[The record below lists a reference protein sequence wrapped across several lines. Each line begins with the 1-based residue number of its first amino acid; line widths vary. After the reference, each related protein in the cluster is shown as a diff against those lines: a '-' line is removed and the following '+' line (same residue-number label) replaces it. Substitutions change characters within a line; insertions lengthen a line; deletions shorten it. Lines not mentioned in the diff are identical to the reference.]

1 LTIQFFALFERPNLG
16 VTKPNRMSL
25 AIISP
30 GRDPKVW
37 IEALRYHQPG
47 IDLQIYPEI
56 DRPEEVEMA
65 LLWQHP
71 PGYLKNFP
79 NLKLISSLGAGV
91 DHILSDPAVGESLPI
106 VRIVDEK
113 LTWSMTNY
121 VIMGVLNFHRQFLR
135 YYHDQKAKVWD
146 MSTPEVPVKVGVMGV
161 GALGGDVLTKLAGL
175 GFEVVGFGFSD
186 KKDFPYPYFQKEQ
199 LEAFLAEIN
208 VLVCLLPLTPETE
221 GILNL
226 SLFRKCTKG
235 TFLINVARGKHLI
248 EADLLVALNEGM
260 LSGAL
265 LDVYQVEPLPR
276 DHPFWE
282 EKRIQ
287 LTPHIASVT
296 NPKAAAPQII
306 ENYNRI
312 KADLPLLNLVNRT
325 RGY

>member
-1 LTIQFFALFERPNLG
+1 
-16 VTKPNRMSL
+16 MSI

-37 IEALRYHQPG
+37 IEALRYHQPE
-47 IDLQIYPEI
+47 IDIQVYPEI
-56 DRPEEVEMA
+56 GRPEAVEMA

-91 DHILSDPAVGESLPI
+91 DHILSDPAVGDALPI

-135 YYHDQKAKVWD
+135 YHHDQQAKNWD
-146 MSTPEVPVKVGVMGV
+146 MTNPEIPVKVGVMGV
-161 GALGGDVLTKLAGL
+161 GALGGDVLTKLDGL
-175 GFEVVGFGFSD
+175 GFEVVGFGFSE
-186 KKDFPYPYFQKEQ
+186 KKDFHYPYYQKDQ
-199 LEAFLAEIN
+199 LEEFLAQVN

-226 SLFRKCTKG
+226 SLFKKCSKG
-235 TFLINVARGKHLI
+235 TYLINVARGKHLV
-248 EADLLVALNEGM
+248 EQDLLVALDEGM

-265 LDVYQVEPLPR
+265 LDVYHVEPLPLQ
-276 DHPFWE
+276 HPFWDE
-282 EKRIQ
+282 NRIQ

-306 ENYNRI
+306 ENYKRA
-312 KADLPLLNLVNRT
+312 KADIPLLNVVNRT

>member
-1 LTIQFFALFERPNLG
+1 
-16 VTKPNRMSL
+16 MSL
-25 AIISP
+25 AIICP

-37 IEALRYHQPG
+37 IEALNHCQPG
-47 IDLQIYPEI
+47 IDIQVFPKIDHPEL
-56 DRPEEVEMA
+56 VEMA

-71 PGYLKNFP
+71 PGYLNSFT

-91 DHILSDPAVGESLPI
+91 DHILSDPAIDDDLPI

-121 VIMGVLNFHRQFLR
+121 VVMGVLNFHRQFLR
-135 YYHDQKAKVWD
+135 YHSDQKKKVWD
-146 MSTPEVPVKVGVMGV
+146 MTTPELPVKVGVMGV

-175 GFEVVGFGFSD
+175 GFDVVGFGFSE
-186 KKDFPYPYFQKEQ
+186 KKEFDYPYYPKDQ
-199 LEAFLAEIN
+199 LDEFLLQVN

-226 SLFRKCTKG
+226 SLFEKCNKG
-235 TFLINVARGKHLI
+235 TYLINVARGKHLN
-248 EADLLVALNEGM
+248 EADLLIALQQGM
-260 LSGAL
+260 ISGAM
-265 LDVYQVEPLPR
+265 LDVFHKEPLPI

-282 EKRIQ
+282 ESRIQ

-296 NPKAAAPQII
+296 NPNAASPQII
-306 ENYNRI
+306 ENFNRL
-312 KADLPLLNLVNRT
+312 KEGLPLLNLVNRN

>member
-1 LTIQFFALFERPNLG
+1 MF
-16 VTKPNRMSL
+16 MSI

-30 GRDPKVW
+30 GRDPKAW
-37 IEALRYHQPG
+37 IGALQYHHPDL
-47 IDLQIYPEI
+47 DLQIFPHI
-56 DRPEEVEMA
+56 DRPEDVEMA

-91 DHILSDPAVGESLPI
+91 DHILSDPAVGDELPI

-121 VIMGVLNFHRQFLR
+121 VIMGVLNFHRQLVR
-135 YYHDQKAKVWD
+135 YQEDQKKKVWD
-146 MSTPEVPVKVGVMGV
+146 MSNPEIPTRVGVMGV
-161 GALGGDVLTKLAGL
+161 GALGGDVLDKLNGL
-175 GFEVVGFGFSD
+175 GFEVVGFGFSE
-186 KKDFPYPYFQKEQ
+186 KNEFPYSYYQKDQ
-199 LEAFLAEIN
+199 LADFLSQVN

-226 SLFRKCTKG
+226 SLFRKCKKG

-248 EADLLVALNEGM
+248 EEDLLVALEEGFI
-260 LSGAL
+260 SGAL
-265 LDVYQVEPLPR
+265 LDVYRTEPLPES
-276 DHPFWE
+276 HPFWN

-287 LTPHIASVT
+287 ITPHIASVT
-296 NPKAAAPQII
+296 NPLAAAPQII
-306 ENYNRI
+306 ENYNRL
-312 KADLPLLNLVNRT
+312 KVDLPLLNLVNRS

>member
-1 LTIQFFALFERPNLG
+1 
-16 VTKPNRMSL
+16 MSI

-30 GRDPKVW
+30 GRDPKIW
-37 IEALRYHQPG
+37 IEALRYHQSDL
-47 IDLQIYPEI
+47 DLQIYPEI
-56 DRPEEVEMA
+56 DRPEAVEMA

-71 PGYLKNFP
+71 PGYLKKFP

-91 DHILSDPAVGESLPI
+91 DHILSDPAVGAKLPI

-113 LTWSMTNY
+113 LTWSMSNY

-135 YYHDQKAKVWD
+135 YHHDQKEKVWD
-146 MSTPEVPVKVGVMGV
+146 MSNPELSVKVGVMGV
-161 GALGGDVLTKLAGL
+161 GALGGDVLGKLDGL
-175 GFEVVGFGFSD
+175 GFEVKGFGFSE
-186 KKDFPYPYFQKEQ
+186 KKDFPYPYFQKNQ
-199 LEAFLAEIN
+199 LEEFLSQVN

-226 SLFRKCTKG
+226 SLFKKCTKG
-235 TFLINVARGKHLI
+235 TYLINVARGKHLK
-248 EADLLVALNEGM
+248 EGDLVTALQEGL

-265 LDVYQVEPLPR
+265 LDVFQVEPLPI

-306 ENYNRI
+306 ENYNRL
-312 KADLPLLNLVNRT
+312 KTDLPLLNLVNRT